1 MLVYTQPSLAMY
13 MVLAAT
19 AADGARDATGDRAG
33 GATAATTAAAGWW
46 GLHDAGDVS
55 AGWISRQAHADHG
68 QRPADDCPN
77 PTGRTAQSALHNPST
92 GASLPWLHAA
102 TPK

>member
-46 GLHDAGDVS
+46 GL
-55 AGWISRQAHADHG
+55 
-68 QRPADDCPN
+68 
-77 PTGRTAQSALHNPST
+77 
-92 GASLPWLHAA
+92 
-102 TPK
+102 